1 MLCSGCRCQRAG
13 QPWDYCSPPLVFQ
26 QDLQCP
32 AQQKETLMVP
42 DPSDCAR
49 YLTCQVGRTL
59 GLLATARLI

>member
-1 MLCSGCRCQRAG
+1 M
-13 QPWDYCSPPLVFQ
+13 FQ

-49 YLTCQVGRTL
+49 YLTCQVSRTL
-59 GLLATARLI
+59 GLLATAI